1 MFGIC
6 LSAVCQDGVACLVY
20 VSVQFAKTVLHV
32 WYMFEC
38 SLPRRCCMFGIC
50 LGAVCQDGVAC
61 LSAVCQDDVAC
72 LSTVCQDGVANCTQR
87 YTKHA
92 TPSWQTALK
101 HTQANGVPLVFHRHV
116 KSHPRTFMF
125 QYVSKSIH
133 HGVASRFYNMLALEH
148 NIMK

>member
-1 MFGIC
+1 MLTNYRMLTC
-6 LSAVCQDGVACLVY
+6 
-20 VSVQFAKTVLHV
+20 FARFLNT
-32 WYMFEC
+32 
-38 SLPRRCCMFGIC
+38 
-50 LGAVCQDGVAC
+50 
-61 LSAVCQDDVAC
+61 
-72 LSTVCQDGVANCTQR
+72 STYSTNCTQTH
-87 YTKHA
+87 TKHA

-133 HGVASRFYNMLALEH
+133 QGVASWFYNMLALEH